1 VFTESKATAG
11 ATGTRTLTFKT
22 FTAVMLA
29 LRPTSAAAATA
40 RLQQTY
46 VALPG
51 GGATAAAARAR
62 LQQSYVA
69 LAAGIPASAARARLM
84 QSYVAL
90 TGGIPDPPALYVL
103 VNCTWQPRPWYVLR
117 SGVWT

>member
-1 VFTESKATAG
+1 
-11 ATGTRTLTFKT
+11 
-22 FTAVMLA
+22 MLA

-51 GGATAAAARAR
+51 GGATAAARAR

-69 LAAGIPASAARARLM
+69 LSAGIPASATRARLM